1 MDPGFAEQLQQLQQ
15 EALLTPKEADYRQY
29 LVKTGCAEELVKV
42 LVGLEEAAEKPA
54 DAARFIQEHFGSQEL
69 ALTKGVRPI
78 DKVNEIVAENEA
90 LKTQFADLDSKLAA
104 TLAKMA
110 EVEAGRR
117 AESLQQLLSLHP
129 PETEAEESEEPPP
142 AELDLVKCYAA
153 ILTKLPAGDS
163 DGEGTEEA
171 APWAAESAEEP
182 PVGTASAAAI
192 SSWAARCF
200 DMDERLERR

>member
-1 MDPGFAEQLQQLQQ
+1 MDAGFAEQLQQLQQ

-78 DKVNEIVAENEA
+78 DKINEVIAENEA
-90 LKTQFADLDSKLAA
+90 LKTQFADLESKFAA

-117 AESLQQLLSLHP
+117 TESLQQLLALHP
-129 PETEAEESEEPPP
+129 TEPEAEEGEEAPPP
-142 AELDLVKCYAA
+142 ELDLVKCYGA

-163 DGEGTEEA
+163 DGEGTEA
-171 APWAAESAEEP
+171 APWAAESAEQP
-182 PVGTASAAAI
+182 PVGSASAAAI
-192 SSWAARCF
+192 SAWAAQCF
-200 DMDERLERR
+200 DMDESFERR

>member
-29 LVKTGCAEELVKV
+29 LVKTGAAEELVKV

-78 DKVNEIVAENEA
+78 DKINEVVAANEA
-90 LKTQFADLDSKLAA
+90 LKTQFADLESKFAT

-117 AESLQQLLSLHP
+117 TESLQQLLALHP
-129 PETEAEESEEPPP
+129 TESEAEDEEAPP

-153 ILTKLPAGDS
+153 ILTKLPAGDT
-163 DGEGTEEA
+163 DGEGTEA
-171 APWAAESAEEP
+171 APWAAESAEQP
-182 PVGTASAAAI
+182 PVGSASAAAI
-192 SSWAARCF
+192 SAWAAQCF
-200 DMDERLERR
+200 DMDGSFERR